1 MVLMNKLIFSK
12 HSRRHF
18 IKYSSLAIGGTVL
31 TGPYLLRGQNLN
43 GKLNI
48 AQIGAGGK
56 GSSDTDWCAGENI
69 VALCDV
75 DQNTLDKRHEKY
87 PDAKAFR
94 DYRKMLDQ
102 INKEIDAVIVSTPD
116 NHHACAAVMAMNLG
130 KHVYCQ
136 KPLTISVHEARLMR
150 KTAADK
156 KVVTQMGNQGSSES
170 GLRRAVE
177 VIQAGALGP
186 VRQVHVWSNR
196 PIWPQGMDRPAG
208 SDPVPPT
215 LDWDLWIGPA
225 PMRPYKGNK
234 TYHDFAW
241 RGWQDFGT
249 GALGDMACHTSN
261 MPFRALKLGYP
272 TEIEAEN
279 SPINKESYPLKSKIR
294 FEFPAREGLVP
305 TQFWWYDGGDPRPNA
320 PYTHDGN
327 NKPPTEL
334 TSEVEE
340 MLGKVPGSGCL
351 LVGDKGK
358 LFSPDDYGAH
368 FFIKLNDEKEY
379 VDSGKHEAIKDIAQT
394 IPRNTLDSDTDKRH
408 HLEWI
413 EAIKAGK
420 PELCYSAFDIAAYLT
435 EIILLGDVAMR
446 AGQKLVWDGPN
457 MKAKNTP
464 AAEQFV
470 RRRFREGWK
479 L

>member
-1 MVLMNKLIFSK
+1 MNKIIISK
-12 HSRRHF
+12 HSRRYF
-18 IKYSSLAIGGTVL
+18 IRYSTLTLGAAAL
-31 TGPYLLRGQNLN
+31 TGPYLLRARNLN
-43 GKLNI
+43 DKVNI
-48 AQIGAGGK
+48 AQVGAGGK
-56 GSSDTDWCAGENI
+56 GSSDTDCCSGENI

-75 DQNTLDKRHEKY
+75 DQTTLEKRHEKY
-87 PDAKAFR
+87 PNAKVFK
-94 DYRKMLDQ
+94 DYRQMLDKMS
-102 INKEIDAVIVSTPD
+102 KEIDAVIVSAPD
-116 NHHACAAVMAMNLG
+116 NHHACAGVMAMKLG

-136 KPLTISVHEARLMR
+136 KPLTISVYEARMMR
-150 KTAADK
+150 KVAAEK

-177 VIQAGALGP
+177 VIQAGAIGP

-196 PIWPQGMDRPAG
+196 PIWPQGMDRPPG

-272 TEIEAEN
+272 TEIEAET
-279 SPINKESYPLKSKIR
+279 SPMNKESYPLKSKIR

-305 TQFWWYDGGDPRPNA
+305 ATFWWYDGGNARPNS
-320 PYTHDGN
+320 PNTHDGN
-327 NKPPTEL
+327 NKPPKEI

-340 MLGKVPGSGCL
+340 MLGKMPNSGCL
-351 LVGDKGK
+351 LIGDKGK
-358 LFSPDDYGAH
+358 LFSPDDYGAR

-379 VDSGKHEAIKDIAQT
+379 VDSSKHGAIKDIPQT

-413 EAIKAGK
+413 AAIKGG
-420 PELCYSAFDIAAYLT
+420 PVPYSNFDIAAYLT

-446 AGQKLVWDGPN
+446 TGQKLVWDGPN
-457 MKAKNTP
+457 MKAKNTA

-470 RRRFREGWK
+470 RREFRKGWK